1 MNYMVADEAVIDLY
15 APIERAVLAKY
26 LDAVDPRPADLRT
39 FDVSKPVPARWS
51 EQKDGIGPRRSA
63 FGSKRLM
70 LQNAVARICLE
81 AVAAELPQW
90 AEVRDGV
97 VITGRP
103 LAPVTTRGRALA
115 PRHLFTINWAD
126 SRPGFSWPE
135 AYYVTL
141 ASGYGTSVV
150 TASADSPDATG
161 HCDVAVGWYRGPASD
176 LEQVREAVRT
186 HWASLKRQSQGRWAY
201 LFREG
206 ALDELEANAIGD
218 LVWSLVLEKG
228 VS

>member
-51 EQKDGIGPRRSA
+51 EQKNGIGPRRSE
-63 FGSKRLM
+63 FGGKRLM

-81 AVAAELPQW
+81 SVAAELPQW

-97 VITGRP
+97 AITGRP
-103 LAPVTTRGRALA
+103 LAPAATRGRALA
-115 PRHLFTINWAD
+115 PCHLLTINWAD
-126 SRPGFSWPE
+126 SGPGVSWPE

-141 ASGYGTSVV
+141 LSGYGTSVV

-161 HCDVAVGWYRGPASD
+161 YCDIAVGWYRGPASD
-176 LEQVREAVRT
+176 LERAREAVRK
-186 HWASLKRQSQGRWAY
+186 HWASLKRQGQARWEY
-201 LFREG
+201 LFDEG
-206 ALDELEANAIGD
+206 ALDELEATALGD
-218 LVWSLVLEKG
+218 LVWPRVLEEG